1 MKTRMDTHFYLAS
14 RSERRVQMLRHA
26 GFRFGIV
33 PADIDERA
41 LADEL
46 PADFAARMALEKA
59 LAIRAR
65 GDVDRSLPVLGA
77 DTDVALD
84 GSLLG
89 KPRDRQ
95 DAVGMLLRL
104 SGRTHQVHSAV
115 AVELH
120 GRHRVVTTCTEVVFG
135 PVSPGDAEAYWAT
148 GEPADKAGAYAIQGL
163 ASRWVR
169 EIRGSYSGVVGLPL
183 CETVDLLR
191 AFGVHPEWPA

>member
-65 GDVDRSLPVLGA
+65 GA
-77 DTDVALD
+77 EY
-84 GSLLG
+84 
-89 KPRDRQ
+89 RQ

>member
-1 MKTRMDTHFYLAS
+1 MDNHFYLAS

-41 LADEL
+41 LADES

-120 GRHRVVTTCTEVVFG
+120 GHHRVVTTCTEVVFG